1 MTVSTWAMDNL
12 TTLIFESLLGAP
24 PVTLATLKRANS
36 AFNSFNYIDSTS
48 ICKLSHP
55 KRGQQSHHSSM
66 HMVKDNRQIR
76 RDQAG
81 PATTMQYQAQIKTS
95 RHSGKI
101 ADLIKEFGLALR
113 PQLVNLDLSHDEEL
127 LLLTRWWDNSAGS
140 KSRQERTTTL
150 LSKISSGAA

>member
-1 MTVSTWAMDNL
+1 MTVSTWAMDSL
-12 TTLIFESLLGAP
+12 TTLIFESLFGAP

-36 AFNSFNYIDSTS
+36 AFNSFNYIVSTS
-48 ICKLSHP
+48 IYKLSHP
-55 KRGQQSHHSSM
+55 KRDQQSHHSSM

-76 RDQAG
+76 RDQAS

-95 RHSGKI
+95 RDSGKI

-127 LLLTRWWDNSAGS
+127 LLVARWRDNRVGS
-140 KSRQERTTTL
+140 KSRQERTTTH
-150 LSKISSGAA
+150 LSKISCGAA

>member
-1 MTVSTWAMDNL
+1 MTVSTWAMDSL

-36 AFNSFNYIDSTS
+36 AFNSFNYIVSKS
-48 ICKLSHP
+48 ICKLSRP
-55 KRGQQSHHSSM
+55 KRGQQSHHSSL

-76 RDQAG
+76 RDQAC

-95 RHSGKI
+95 RDSGKI

-127 LLLTRWWDNSAGS
+127 LQLTRWRDNSAGS
-140 KSRQERTTTL
+140 KSRQERRITL
-150 LSKISSGAA
+150 LSKISSRAA